1 MRIRS
6 YEVQS
11 AQLLTSDILK
21 LSLKPKRPKDRLWF
35 YPGQYAAIGF
45 KKSTRPSPMRCFSIV
60 SSPNS
65 DLLEFS
71 MRISGDY
78 TQALAE
84 LEQGDEVFVRGP
96 YGSFVIDE
104 NIDRNV
110 IMLAGGIGITPFM
123 SMIRHASISDR
134 PTPLTLLYSNSSQ
147 NNIPFYDE
155 LLSLEKNNPRF
166 RCAFFITGTEPDRL
180 TSARV
185 LKGRI
190 NQTRL
195 KNLTKGRTSEF
206 TYFICGPKKF
216 TTQMKKDLI
225 SIGAPVDK
233 IISEEFSVTTKLAG
247 KGSAINRWT
256 YGLAGASIIA
266 ATLFVMGID
275 LIRSVPVILSYENKR
290 QLTTQ
295 SQAAQAN
302 AGQST
307 SSQTPSST
315 APVASSGSSTT
326 TTTPTDSGSNSTSSA
341 STPSSQPA
349 PVVQSYQPP
358 ISAVS

>member
-21 LSLKPKRPKDRLWF
+21 LSLRPKRPKDRLWF

-45 KKSTRPSPMRCFSIV
+45 KKSSRPSPMRCFSIV

-65 DLLEFS
+65 ELLEFS

-84 LEQGDEVFVRGP
+84 LERGDEVFVRGP

-147 NNIPFYDE
+147 DNIPFYDE
-155 LLSLEKNNPRF
+155 LLNLEKNNPRF
-166 RCAFFITGTEPDRL
+166 RCAFFITGTETNRL

-185 LKGRI
+185 LQGRI
-190 NQTRL
+190 NETRL
-195 KNLTKGRTSEF
+195 KNLTKGRTGEF

-216 TTQMKKDLI
+216 TTQMKKNLI
-225 SIGAPVDK
+225 SIGAPIDK
-233 IISEEFSVTTKLAG
+233 IISEEFSVTSKLAG
-247 KGSAINRWT
+247 KGSVINRWT

-275 LIRSVPVILSYENKR
+275 LVRSVPVILSYENKR

-295 SQAAQAN
+295 SQAAQTN

-307 SSQTPSST
+307 STQAPSST
-315 APVASSGSSTT
+315 
-326 TTTPTDSGSNSTSSA
+326 TPTSSNSSPEATTAPTVSSPSSTSSA
-341 STPSSQPA
+341 STPAAPA
-349 PVVQSYQPP
+349 AQSYQPP